1 LFKLKILKKRD
12 FEDDFDEY
20 LEEWMY
26 EFKESMKEFKESMKE
41 MVLDLK
47 DNLTDLKDDLT
58 NIFDSNEI
66 TEERESI
73 F

>member
-1 LFKLKILKKRD
+1 MIILNKHD
-12 FEDDFDEY
+12 FEDDFDEC

-47 DNLTDLKDDLT
+47 DNMTDLKDNLK

-66 TEERESI
+66 SEEGKSI